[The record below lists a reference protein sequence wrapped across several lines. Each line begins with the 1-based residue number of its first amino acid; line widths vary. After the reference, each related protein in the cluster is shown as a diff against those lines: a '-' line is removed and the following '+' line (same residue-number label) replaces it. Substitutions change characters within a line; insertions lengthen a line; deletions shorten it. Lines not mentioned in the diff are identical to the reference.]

1 MFYAQSRPRKLLKT
15 CFTADFGGRASQ
27 IYGTLDRNDHGTH
40 VAGTVGSTTFGVAKR
55 TTLFGVKVLNE
66 YGSGEFSEIIAGVD
80 FVLGDAPSRN
90 CPNGVFV
97 NMSFGSDDSAILK
110 AGVSS
115 LVQAD
120 IFVAVAAGNRNYDAV
135 DYSPANEPSA
145 CTVGAT
151 NSTDGRAAG
160 TNWGSVIDIF
170 APGQSILSTSLDG
183 GTVRY

>member
-1 MFYAQSRPRKLLKT
+1 
-15 CFTADFGGRASQ
+15 
-27 IYGTLDRNDHGTH
+27 
-40 VAGTVGSTTFGVAKR
+40 
-55 TTLFGVKVLNE
+55 
-66 YGSGEFSEIIAGVD
+66 VD
-80 FVLGDAPSRN
+80 FVLSDVRSRN

-97 NMSFGSDDSAILK
+97 NMSFGGDDSAILK

-135 DYSPANEPSA
+135 DFSPANEPSA
-145 CTVGAT
+145 CTAGAT

-170 APGQSILSTSLDG
+170 APGQSILSTSLNG
-183 GTVRY
+183 GTKSLSGTSMAAPHITGLAAYLSALEGYRGPIATCQRIIELSSTDLLSDLPDATYNRLAFNGNPSG